1 MQEYKLPPRF
11 VEVEPFHANDKII
24 RAAILFHLV
33 DASEADILMST
44 VSNIPYNAITCSS
57 PPYLYT
63 LYKLIRAKRPGFPE
77 MTKQEAEDGL
87 AMFLGKHLY
96 PSSFAKEQSLL
107 NKVPS
112 HFSNDQS
119 LASGSSP
126 PNNSVLETPTRHSNA
141 ENVSGNNLS
150 TPRIALGPAED
161 GSIGFQNRSHPRAP
175 IQPAQTIHH
184 ENARPAYRHPNR
196 QGRNDTRNDYE
207 RMRDDGRDL
216 ARYPHEVIPE
226 NQSLAR
232 HQEQFYSFANMCGL
246 NAQQGLDHLLIMI
259 QPDSLAHSFYFSDIA
274 QRLQDQ
280 LDDIHRHPVLLLEVL
295 EEAVKEQPFFD
306 MVQLSKDCVHP
317 RNFFDNC
324 CEAIRKQEIKDARS
338 PTILTIDQSRDHH
351 CSGDNSCK
359 AYMVYD
365 AFYASAGRRYGTD
378 NRRPHNHNRYQRSN
392 SRPSGSKNMKDR
404 NGNVLKCRGCG
415 SEYHFI
421 RECPKVKKHHL
432 IGLVMDKVTD
442 AEDVKVADIFSVAQD
457 LPDDVWESIHG
468 GMKDSETPQEKSD
481 DHLDQI
487 MFARLA
493 TNSDISHIFHAE
505 KAAEL
510 MTNPYQTFLK
520 PNTTDAYETFV
531 CKNASSVNITERL
544 KSEVIK
550 IMKEGSNEFEGIMI
564 DNGAAKSPSGLKAY
578 IRYCAHTNSTPQVR
592 ASNRAF
598 RGVGHGVQESLG
610 VVPIRMPL
618 GNQHMISFEVDLVDQ
633 DIPLIFGLEQHMAHS
648 CSTNEYFKTFTH
660 QKYSIRSKSS
670 SNCINSSV
678 TLQILH

>member
-1 MQEYKLPPRF
+1 
-11 VEVEPFHANDKII
+11 
-24 RAAILFHLV
+24 
-33 DASEADILMST
+33 
-44 VSNIPYNAITCSS
+44 
-57 PPYLYT
+57 
-63 LYKLIRAKRPGFPE
+63 
-77 MTKQEAEDGL
+77 
-87 AMFLGKHLY
+87 
-96 PSSFAKEQSLL
+96 
-107 NKVPS
+107 
-112 HFSNDQS
+112 
-119 LASGSSP
+119 
-126 PNNSVLETPTRHSNA
+126 
-141 ENVSGNNLS
+141 
-150 TPRIALGPAED
+150 
-161 GSIGFQNRSHPRAP
+161 
-175 IQPAQTIHH
+175 
-184 ENARPAYRHPNR
+184 
-196 QGRNDTRNDYE
+196 
-207 RMRDDGRDL
+207 
-216 ARYPHEVIPE
+216 
-226 NQSLAR
+226 
-232 HQEQFYSFANMCGL
+232 
-246 NAQQGLDHLLIMI
+246 
-259 QPDSLAHSFYFSDIA
+259 
-274 QRLQDQ
+274 
-280 LDDIHRHPVLLLEVL
+280 
-295 EEAVKEQPFFD
+295 
-306 MVQLSKDCVHP
+306 
-317 RNFFDNC
+317 
-324 CEAIRKQEIKDARS
+324 
-338 PTILTIDQSRDHH
+338 
-351 CSGDNSCK
+351 
-359 AYMVYD
+359 
-365 AFYASAGRRYGTD
+365 
-378 NRRPHNHNRYQRSN
+378 
-392 SRPSGSKNMKDR
+392 MKDR

-660 QKYSIRSKSS
+660 HPTNITVPIHYMERSKGAGGHFFMKWKIQEIFYTKQELLKLHKQFGHP
-670 SNCINSSV
+670 SNTSLMNLLKRATPDKV
-678 TLQILH
+678 TPEVKKNLEELAKKCKPCQEYGSRTSRFRVSMPMDEIIFNHEIEVDVLNQPSTYGL